1 MLIKEENLLRKCSLF
16 LHQERHL
23 EMGSSSTII
32 LSMRKF
38 CPKSLIGDMYEVF
51 CMETRVWIGKESITI

>member
-1 MLIKEENLLRKCSLF
+1 MLIKEENLLRICLLF
-16 LHQERHL
+16 LPQDTWKL
-23 EMGSSSTII
+23 VVSSSTII

-51 CMETRVWIGKESITI
+51 CMETRVWI